1 MGQEIPTYYVTV
13 KDNSGAEDE
22 SPEVTGKESDTE
34 TTDLYKILQRA
45 NLLSYYETF
54 FKIGADDITQLFDTC
69 GEDFEE
75 AIEASAWPQNH
86 FT

>member
-34 TTDLYKILQRA
+34 TTDLYKILHTWLQGG
-45 NLLSYYETF
+45 S
-54 FKIGADDITQLFDTC
+54 QV
-69 GEDFEE
+69 
-75 AIEASAWPQNH
+75 
-86 FT
+86 